1 MLARLRLPPPRAP
14 GISGISGPAGAAG
27 AVPAW
32 RAAALH
38 ILRGTAAAG
47 LAALLAACAGP
58 RPATLRIDHSIQAKS
73 QDSRVSVIVLHYTVA
88 GNAAAL
94 EILAHGNVSSHYLI
108 TDQPIPHVYQLVDE
122 GRRAWHAG
130 LSSWYGRSDLNAS
143 SIGIEIV
150 NRGPLGN
157 GRWAPYSRAQIATLT
172 VLLRGIIQRHQIKPF
187 NIVGHS
193 DIAPQRKT
201 DPGPA
206 FPWEQLAREGIGRWY
221 DPGKAQEYQRQFEQS
236 GLPPAAWIQQQ
247 LRRTGYE
254 VPDSGELDPAT
265 RRVIAAFQ
273 MHYRPA
279 LYDGEPDAQ
288 TLGILKAL
296 P

>member
-1 MLARLRLPPPRAP
+1 MGKGTPAMLARA
-14 GISGISGPAGAAG
+14 
-27 AVPAW
+27 
-32 RAAALH
+32 
-38 ILRGTAAAG
+38 LRGLAAAG
-47 LAALLAACAGP
+47 LAALLAACGTVHQ
-58 RPATLRIDHSIQAKS
+58 PALRIDHSIQAKS

-94 EILAHGNVSSHYLI
+94 DILSRGNVSSHYLI
-108 TDQPIPHVYQLVDE
+108 TDAPTPHVYQLVDE
-122 GRRAWHAG
+122 NRRAWHAG
-130 LSSWYGRSDLNAS
+130 VSSWYGRSDLNAS

-150 NRGPLGN
+150 NRGPLGD

-172 VLLRGIIQRHQIKPF
+172 TLLHGIIRRHQIKPF

-206 FPWEQLAREGIGRWY
+206 FPWAQLARAGIGRWY
-221 DPGKAQEYQRQFEQS
+221 DADQARQYRLRFEQE
-236 GLPPAAWIQQQ
+236 GLPPIDWVQRQ
-247 LRRTGYE
+247 LRRVGYD
-254 VPDSGELDPAT
+254 VPDSGRLDPAT

-279 LYDGEPDAQ
+279 DYSGEPDAE
-288 TLGILKAL
+288 TLGILQAL

>member
-1 MLARLRLPPPRAP
+1 VKTHGIRGRWANADAARFR
-14 GISGISGPAGAAG
+14 S
-27 AVPAW
+27 W
-32 RAAALH
+32 RAAAARG
-38 ILRGTAAAG
+38 LRCLAAAG
-47 LAALLAACAGP
+47 LAALLAACAAP
-58 RPATLRIDHSIQAKS
+58 RQTVLNIDHSIQAKS

-88 GNAAAL
+88 DNLAAL
-94 EILAHGNVSSHYLI
+94 DILSQGNVSSHYLI
-108 TDQPIPHVYQLVDE
+108 TDAPTPHVYQLVDE
-122 GRRAWHAG
+122 NRRAWHAG
-130 LSSWYGRSDLNAS
+130 ESSWYGRSDLNAS

-150 NRGPLGN
+150 NRGPLGD

-172 VLLRGIIQRHQIKPF
+172 ALLHSITRRHQIKPF

-206 FPWEQLAREGIGRWY
+206 FPWKQLARAGIGRWY
-221 DPGKAQEYQRQFEQS
+221 DADKARQYRLRFEQE
-236 GLPPAAWIQQQ
+236 GLPPIAWVQQQ
-247 LRRTGYE
+247 LRRVGYE
-254 VPDSGELDPAT
+254 VPDSGQLDPAT

-279 LYDGEPDAQ
+279 DYSGKPDAE
-288 TLGILKAL
+288 TLGILQAL